1 VLGWNGFVAPRGTP
15 KPVIARLGAALA
27 EGFDDAELHKR
38 VLASGYEPARRNT
51 PEEFGKFIAAD
62 TAKWIDLAARINLKG
77 Q

>member
-1 VLGWNGFVAPRGTP
+1 MPHAPGRSLRQ
-15 KPVIARLGAALA
+15 A
-27 EGFDDAELHKR
+27 AELRER